1 MTDAADI
8 KVTFKKILPQTL
20 SSVVFKCPCWGLH
33 EVGLHITQIFT
44 KLTSAQRIYVETYT
58 KFHLNLSWN
67 IERMG
72 RN

>member
-1 MTDAADI
+1 MLQ
-8 KVTFKKILPQTL
+8 KLKQHLKKYYCQHQD
-20 SSVVFKCPCWGLH
+20 SVDFKCPCWGLR

-44 KLTSAQRIYVETYT
+44 KLSSAQKLYVETYT